1 MKAQI
6 AALVVL
12 AGAVSAAN
20 AASKLVWQVSTD
32 NGATWSS
39 SGSVNTGASY
49 TIKVRALVDWTGTTG
64 YGFSG
69 LTQKAFID
77 NYDAADGGAQIAAN
91 GVGNRVGPF
100 NFGAATLATKLTG
113 TTQRIVALGIGGAEG
128 NISSGQQAPASAGA
142 NYSTANPALIFT
154 FDYLLTAGA
163 ERTLTFRSD
172 IATSSGVTSAFSYH
186 ATAGSTSTSFRESG
200 TVENATLTITNIPT
214 PGALAV
220 LGLGGLVAGRRRRA

>member
-20 AASKLVWQVSTD
+20 AAPKLVWQVSTD
-32 NGATWSS
+32 NGGSWSS
-39 SGSVNTGASY
+39 AGSVNAGSNY
-49 TIKVRALVDWTGTTG
+49 TIKVRALVDWTGTTA

-69 LTQKAFID
+69 LTQQVFID
-77 NYDAADGGAQIAAN
+77 NYAATDGGAQVDAA

-100 NFGAATLATKLTG
+100 NFGAATLATRVTAS
-113 TTQRIVALGIGGAEG
+113 TQRIVALGIGGAEG
-128 NISSGQQAPASAGA
+128 NISSGQQAPASAA
-142 NYSTANPALIFT
+142 AYSTANPALIFT
-154 FDYLLTAGA
+154 FDYLLTATDA
-163 ERTLTFRSD
+163 RTLTFRSN
-172 IATSSGVTSAFSYH
+172 IATSSGVTSAFSFH
-186 ATAGSTSTSFRESG
+186 AAQSSSSTSFRESG
-200 TVENATLTITNIPT
+200 TVQNATLTINAIPT

>member
-20 AASKLVWQVSTD
+20 AASKVVWQVSTD
-32 NGATWSS
+32 NGATWGAARNATA
-39 SGSVNTGASY
+39 GSTV
-49 TIKVRALVDWTGTTG
+49 KVRGLVDWTGTTA

-69 LTQKAFID
+69 LTQQIFID
-77 NYDAADGGAQIAAN
+77 NYLGTDGGAQVAAN

-100 NFGAATLATKLTG
+100 NFGAATLAARVTG
-113 TTQRIVALGIGGAEG
+113 STQRIVALGTTGNEG
-128 NISSGQQAPASAGA
+128 NISSGQAAPPTAGPS
-142 NYSTANPALIFT
+142 YSTANPALIFQ
-154 FDYLLTAGA
+154 FDYVLGA
-163 ERTLTFRSD
+163 DASARTLTIRSVVSN
-172 IATSSGVTSAFSYH
+172 ASTNGFAYH
-186 ATAGSTSTSFRESG
+186 ASASSTSTSFREAG
-200 TVENATLTITNIPT
+200 TVENATITIIPT